1 MQRYQIQLISL
12 FSSVEQTVAPLDSS
26 TRIMSIPTFMIL
38 FQGINKV
45 SLFANDFIKYLDGI
59 SDSLDEFFKLT
70 DALRESENNKVKT
83 LTWFEYESL

>member
-1 MQRYQIQLISL
+1 MNNNGVKIGIS
-12 FSSVEQTVAPLDSS
+12 SPESVMYDSS
-26 TRIMSIPTFMIL
+26 F
-38 FQGINKV
+38 GE
-45 SLFANDFIKYLDGI
+45 DFVKWLDNI